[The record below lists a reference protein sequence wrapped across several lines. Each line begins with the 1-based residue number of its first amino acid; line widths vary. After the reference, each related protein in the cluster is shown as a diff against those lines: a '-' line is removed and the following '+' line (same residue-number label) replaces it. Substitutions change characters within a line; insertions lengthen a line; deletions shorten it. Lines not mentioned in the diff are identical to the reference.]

1 MMRWST
7 LIPAILLA
15 MFSVS
20 PSMAASP
27 TLRDGGSLDLAGV
40 TYRLDGVDAP
50 AFDQLCIDD
59 HADSWTC
66 GVEARDQLAKLI
78 GGREVHC
85 EDLGADATY
94 KKRHVG
100 LCTVEGETVSLN
112 QSIVRQGFAL
122 EIGVNLPSPPA
133 R

>member
-1 MMRWST
+1 MMRWSI
-7 LIPAILLA
+7 LISTVFSAVLLA
-15 MFSVS
+15 MFSVGS
-20 PSMAASP
+20 GWAASP
-27 TLRDGGSLDLAGV
+27 TVRDGGSLDLAGV

-85 EDLGADATY
+85 EDLGADAIY
-94 KKRHVG
+94 K
-100 LCTVEGETVSLN
+100 
-112 QSIVRQGFAL
+112 
-122 EIGVNLPSPPA
+122 
-133 R
+133 